1 MSVRGSTRGRV
12 CVIVRLFEH
21 GVAGRGNDMGAEGWG
36 AAMDAAE
43 GCPVLAA
50 LDGAPWREMLAGG
63 LEALDL
69 SGKGD
74 AGLAEACATRYL
86 ARSASRLTR
95 LDLRLAPAITSPHP
109 PARPQTHTAFTYT
122 GTFG

>member
-1 MSVRGSTRGRV
+1 MD
-12 CVIVRLFEH
+12 
-21 GVAGRGNDMGAEGWG
+21 AAGWG
-36 AAMDAAE
+36 VVMAAAE
-43 GCPVLAA
+43 GCSALSA

-69 SGKGD
+69 AGKGD

-109 PARPQTHTAFTYT
+109 PARPQTHTAVTHT